1 MRLQSTALNDSFMKG
16 FSAMNIRVILTA
28 LLLVIGCSSWV
39 AAQAVRGN
47 PQTGQVVYEKN
58 CLRCHGE
65 KLDGNGP
72 DGRDLIVQPT
82 NLQSITSRSKTDWEL
97 LITISHG
104 AAFTPMHGFRGK
116 LTDQQLM
123 DVLAYVRMMAPF
135 DALS

>member
-1 MRLQSTALNDSFMKG
+1 MSL
-16 FSAMNIRVILTA
+16 RVILST
-28 LLLVIGCSSWV
+28 LLMVMGCSSWV
-39 AAQAVRGN
+39 AAQTARGN
-47 PQTGQVVYEKN
+47 PESGQVVYEKN
-58 CLRCHGE
+58 CLRCHGD

-72 DGRDLIVQPT
+72 DGKDLIVRPA

-116 LTDQQLM
+116 LTDQQVM

-135 DALS
+135 DRSN

>member
-1 MRLQSTALNDSFMKG
+1 
-16 FSAMNIRVILTA
+16 MNVRVILSV
-28 LLLVIGCSSWV
+28 LVLAMGCSSWV

-47 PQTGQVVYEKN
+47 PQAGQMVYEKN

-65 KLDGNGP
+65 KLNGAGP
-72 DGRDLIVQPT
+72 EGEYLIVRPT

-116 LTDQQLM
+116 LTDQQVM

-135 DALS
+135 DPLS

>member
-1 MRLQSTALNDSFMKG
+1 MNRQVVLSAL
-16 FSAMNIRVILTA
+16 ILA
-28 LLLVIGCSSWV
+28 IGCSSWV
-39 AAQAVRGN
+39 AAQTVRGN
-47 PQTGQVVYEKN
+47 PQAGQVVYEKN

-72 DGRDLIVQPT
+72 DGQYLIMRPA
-82 NLQSITSRSKTDWEL
+82 NLTSITSRAKTDWEL

-116 LTDQQLM
+116 LTDQQVM

-135 DALS
+135 DQLS

>member
-1 MRLQSTALNDSFMKG
+1 
-16 FSAMNIRVILTA
+16 MNVRVILSV
-28 LLLVIGCSSWV
+28 LLLVVGYSSWV

-47 PQTGQVVYEKN
+47 PQAGQVVYEKN

-65 KLDGNGP
+65 KLDG
-72 DGRDLIVQPT
+72 DGSEGQYLIVRPT

-116 LTDQQLM
+116 LTDQQVM
-123 DVLAYVRMMAPF
+123 DVLAYVRVMAPF
-135 DALS
+135 DPLS